1 MRLITTMNLSS
12 ATSTRAA
19 APSAA
24 PRHLRVSCHQSTSR
38 GSSVASRRKLA
49 RVMGMN
55 VRTASRGLTHGEERR
70 VAATVLVIGSGAA
83 GLRAAIELA
92 ERGVQVVCVSKRRRD
107 DAHTVL
113 AAGGINAALATMD
126 PEDSWEQHAADTL
139 REAYWLADP
148 GIVELLCREAPAAI
162 EELVRYGVQFA
173 REDDGRL
180 TQRFFGAHR
189 WRRTCFAGDYTGR
202 EIQRALV
209 GRAAE
214 VGVAM
219 RDDLYVS
226 RLLVHDGR
234 VFGVYAFDVEDGGRS
249 VIVADAV
256 ILAAG
261 GHTRIWRRSSSR
273 RDENTGDAMRLAA
286 EAGCRLRDMEFVQF
300 HPTGMV
306 FPEESAGTLV
316 TEAVRGE
323 GGILRNAAGER
334 FMERYDPERLE
345 LSARDRVALANYI
358 EIAEG
363 RGTEHGGV
371 LLDVS
376 HLDRDMVLRRLPRMY
391 RQFIDLAMVDIT
403 STPMEVAP
411 TAHYSMG
418 GVWVDAE
425 THATEVEGLYAVGE
439 CATGVHG
446 ANRLGGN
453 SLTEC
458 VVFGRIVGAE
468 AARWSAK
475 LDVQVRDR
483 AAIAAA
489 REEVDELLARRGE
502 EFPRPLQRAVRD
514 LMAECCGVVR
524 SENGLREGLTRLDE
538 VAARARDMEVRPDIA
553 GYDDLAYAFD
563 LKGSLLAARS
573 TLQCALERRETRG
586 AHNRVD
592 FPDQD
597 PGLQLNLVWSCE
609 GTITREPIP
618 QPSSAVAALADGPEL
633 ETTGRLLE

>member
-1 MRLITTMNLSS
+1 MNAL
-12 ATSTRAA
+12 AA
-19 APSAA
+19 ARP
-24 PRHLRVSCHQSTSR
+24 
-38 GSSVASRRKLA
+38 
-49 RVMGMN
+49 
-55 VRTASRGLTHGEERR
+55 LTQPDERR
-70 VAATVLVIGSGAA
+70 TAATVLVIGTGAA
-83 GLRAAIELA
+83 GLRAAIEVA
-92 ERGVQVVCVSKRRRD
+92 ERGVQVLCVGKRRRD

-113 AAGGINAALATMD
+113 ASGGINAALATMD

-139 REAYWLADP
+139 RESYWLADP
-148 GIVELLCREAPAAI
+148 RAVELLCREAPDAI
-162 EELVRYGVQFA
+162 EDLVRYGAQFA

-180 TQRFFGAHR
+180 TQRYFGAHR

-202 EIQRALV
+202 EIQRTLV
-209 GRAAE
+209 RRAAE
-214 VGVAM
+214 VGVAI
-219 RDDLYVS
+219 RDDVYVT

-234 VFGVYAFDVEDGGRS
+234 VFGAYGFDVEDGSRW
-249 VIVADAV
+249 VIVADTV
-256 ILAAG
+256 VLAAG

-286 EAGCRLRDMEFVQF
+286 GAGCRLRDMEFVQF

-345 LSARDRVALANYI
+345 LSTRDRVALANYT

-371 LLDVS
+371 LLDIS
-376 HLDRDMVLRRLPRMY
+376 HLDRDLVLRRLPRMY
-391 RQFIDLAMVDIT
+391 RQFIDLAMLDIT

-425 THATEVEGLYAVGE
+425 THVTDVEGLYAVGE

-453 SLTEC
+453 SLAEC
-458 VVFGRIVGAE
+458 VVFGRSVGAE
-468 AARWSAK
+468 AARWSAQ
-475 LDVQVRDR
+475 LDVQARDH

-502 EFPRPLQRAVRD
+502 EFARPLQRAVRD
-514 LMAECCGVVR
+514 LMSECGGVIR
-524 SENGLREGLTRLDE
+524 SEDGLRDGLARLNA
-538 VAARARDMEVRPDIA
+538 VAARARDLEVRPDIA
-553 GYDDLAYAFD
+553 GYDDLAHALD
-563 LKGSLLAARS
+563 LQGSLLAARA
-573 TLQCALERRETRG
+573 TLECETRG

-592 FPDQD
+592 FPGQD
-597 PGLQLNLVWSCE
+597 PGLQVNLVWAADR
-609 GTITREPIP
+609 TIAGEPIP
-618 QPSSAVAALADGPEL
+618 QPSPAVAALAGGPDL
-633 ETTGRLLE
+633 DVPGRLLE

>member
-1 MRLITTMNLSS
+1 
-12 ATSTRAA
+12 
-19 APSAA
+19 
-24 PRHLRVSCHQSTSR
+24 V
-38 GSSVASRRKLA
+38 
-49 RVMGMN
+49 
-55 VRTASRGLTHGEERR
+55 
-70 VAATVLVIGSGAA
+70 
-83 GLRAAIELA
+83 RAAIEVA
-92 ERGVQVVCVSKRRRD
+92 ERGVQVLCVGKRRRD

-113 AAGGINAALATMD
+113 ASGGISAALATMD

-139 REAYWLADP
+139 RESYWLADP
-148 GIVELLCREAPAAI
+148 RAVELLCRRAPDAI
-162 EELVRYGVQFA
+162 EDLVRYGAQFA

-180 TQRFFGAHR
+180 TQRYFGAHR

-202 EIQRALV
+202 EIQRTLV
-209 GRAAE
+209 RRAAE
-214 VGVAM
+214 MGIAM
-219 RDDLYVS
+219 RDDVYVT
-226 RLLVHDGR
+226 RLLVHEGR
-234 VFGVYAFDVEDGGRS
+234 VFGAYGFDVEDGSRW

-256 ILAAG
+256 VLAAG

-306 FPEESAGTLV
+306 YPEESAGTLV

-345 LSARDRVALANYI
+345 LSTRDRVALANYT

-371 LLDVS
+371 LLDIS
-376 HLDRDMVLRRLPRMY
+376 HLDRELVLRRLPRMY
-391 RQFIDLAMVDIT
+391 RQFIDLAMLDIT

-425 THATEVEGLYAVGE
+425 THATDVEGLYAVGE
-439 CATGVHG
+439 CASGVHG

-453 SLTEC
+453 SLAEA

-468 AARWSAK
+468 AARWSAQ
-475 LDVQVRDR
+475 LDVQARDH

-489 REEVDELLARRGE
+489 RDEVDELLSRRGE
-502 EFPRPLQRAVRD
+502 EFARPLQRAVRD
-514 LMAECCGVVR
+514 LMSECGGVVR
-524 SENGLREGLTRLDE
+524 SEDGLRDGLARLNE

-553 GYDDLAYAFD
+553 GYDDLAHALD
-563 LKGSLLAARS
+563 LQGSLLAARA
-573 TLQCALERRETRG
+573 TLECALERRETRG

-592 FPDQD
+592 IPGQD
-597 PGLQLNLVWSCE
+597 PGLQVNLVWAADS
-609 GTITREPIP
+609 TIAGEPIP
-618 QPSSAVAALADGPEL
+618 KPSPTVAALAGGPDVDVP
-633 ETTGRLLE
+633 GRLLE

>member
-1 MRLITTMNLSS
+1 VRG
-12 ATSTRAA
+12 AA
-19 APSAA
+19 ARPLTQ
-24 PRHLRVSCHQSTSR
+24 PDER
-38 GSSVASRRKLA
+38 
-49 RVMGMN
+49 
-55 VRTASRGLTHGEERR
+55 RTA
-70 VAATVLVIGSGAA
+70 AAVLVIGTGAA

-92 ERGVQVVCVSKRRRD
+92 ESGVQVQCVGKRRRD

-113 AAGGINAALATMD
+113 ASGGISAALATMD
-126 PEDSWEQHAADTL
+126 TEDSWEQHAADTL
-139 REAYWLADP
+139 RESYWLADP
-148 GIVELLCREAPAAI
+148 RGVELLCRRAPDAI
-162 EELVRYGVQFA
+162 EDLVRYGAQFA

-180 TQRFFGAHR
+180 TQRYFGAHR

-202 EIQRALV
+202 EIQRTLV
-209 GRAAE
+209 RRAAE
-214 VGVAM
+214 MGIAM
-219 RDDLYVS
+219 RDDVYVT
-226 RLLVHDGR
+226 RLLVHEGR
-234 VFGVYAFDVEDGGRS
+234 VFGAYGFDVEDGSRW

-256 ILAAG
+256 VLAAG

-306 FPEESAGTLV
+306 YPEESAGTLV

-345 LSARDRVALANYI
+345 LSTRDRVALANYT

-371 LLDVS
+371 LLDIS
-376 HLDRDMVLRRLPRMY
+376 HLDRELVLRRLPRMY
-391 RQFIDLAMVDIT
+391 RQFIDLAMLDIT

-425 THATEVEGLYAVGE
+425 THATDVEGLYAVGE
-439 CATGVHG
+439 CASGVHG

-453 SLTEC
+453 SLAEA

-468 AARWSAK
+468 AARWSAQ
-475 LDVQVRDR
+475 LDVQARDH

-489 REEVDELLARRGE
+489 RDEVDELLSRRGE
-502 EFPRPLQRAVRD
+502 EFARPLQRAVRD
-514 LMAECCGVVR
+514 LMSECGGVVR
-524 SENGLREGLTRLDE
+524 SEDGLRDGLARLDE

-553 GYDDLAYAFD
+553 GYDDLAHALD
-563 LKGSLLAARS
+563 LQGSLLAARA
-573 TLQCALERRETRG
+573 TLECALERRETRG

-592 FPDQD
+592 FPGQD
-597 PGLQLNLVWSCE
+597 PGLQVNLVWAAD
-609 GTITREPIP
+609 GAIAGEPIP
-618 QPSSAVAALADGPEL
+618 KPSPAVAALAGGPDFDVP
-633 ETTGRLLE
+633 GRLLE

>member
-1 MRLITTMNLSS
+1 MAN
-12 ATSTRAA
+12 
-19 APSAA
+19 
-24 PRHLRVSCHQSTSR
+24 HL
-38 GSSVASRRKLA
+38 
-49 RVMGMN
+49 
-55 VRTASRGLTHGEERR
+55 EERR
-70 VAATVLVIGSGAA
+70 AAATVLVIGAGAA

-92 ERGVQVVCVSKRRRD
+92 ERGLQVLCISKRRRD

-148 GIVELLCREAPAAI
+148 RIVERLCRDAPDAI
-162 EELVRYGVQFA
+162 DELAGYGVKFA

-209 GRAAE
+209 SRAE
-214 VGVAM
+214 QVGVAM
-219 RDDLYVS
+219 RDDIYVT

-234 VFGVYAFDVEDGGRS
+234 VFGIYGFDVEDGRRW

-345 LSARDRVALANYI
+345 LSSRDRVALAIYT
-358 EIAEG
+358 EIAED

-376 HLDRDMVLRRLPRMY
+376 HLDRNLVLGRLPRMY
-391 RQFIDLAMVDIT
+391 RQFVDLAMIDIT
-403 STPMEVAP
+403 SASMEVAP

-418 GVWVDAE
+418 GVWVDGE
-425 THATEVEGLYAVGE
+425 THATDVEGLYAVGE

-453 SLTEC
+453 SLSEC
-458 VVFGRIVGAE
+458 VVFGRVVGAE
-468 AARWSAK
+468 AAGWSAK
-475 LDVQVRDR
+475 LDLQVRDR
-483 AAIAAA
+483 AAIVAA
-489 REEVDELLARRGE
+489 RDHVDELLARRGE
-502 EFPRPLQRAVRD
+502 EFARPLQRAVRD
-514 LMAECCGVVR
+514 LMSECCGVVR
-524 SENGLREGLTRLDE
+524 SEAGLREGLARLDE

-553 GYDDLAYAFD
+553 GFDDLAHAFD
-563 LKGSLLAARS
+563 LESSLLAARA
-573 TLQCALERRETRG
+573 TLESALERRETRG
-586 AHNRVD
+586 AHNRLD
-592 FPDQD
+592 FPNQD
-597 PGLQLNLVWSCE
+597 PDLQANLVWSRD
-609 GTITREPIP
+609 GTLTLEPLP
-618 QPSSAVAALADGPEL
+618 QPSAAIVSLAAGPEL
-633 ETTGRLLE
+633 SVKGRLLE

>member
-1 MRLITTMNLSS
+1 VTGVNARTAPSPRTHVEER
-12 ATSTRAA
+12 RAA
-19 APSAA
+19 A
-24 PRHLRVSCHQSTSR
+24 
-38 GSSVASRRKLA
+38 SVI
-49 RVMGMN
+49 
-55 VRTASRGLTHGEERR
+55 
-70 VAATVLVIGSGAA
+70 VIGTGAA
-83 GLRAAIELA
+83 GLRAAIGLA
-92 ERGVQVVCVSKRRRD
+92 ERGVQVLCVGKRRRD

-113 AAGGINAALATMD
+113 ASGGINAALATMD

-148 GIVELLCREAPAAI
+148 RSVERLCREAPDAI
-162 EELVRYGVQFA
+162 EDLVRYGAQFA
-173 REDDGRL
+173 HEGDGRL
-180 TQRFFGAHR
+180 TQRYFGAHR

-209 GRAAE
+209 RRAAE
-214 VGVAM
+214 VGVTM
-219 RDDLYVS
+219 RDDVYVT
-226 RLLVHDGR
+226 RLLVHEGR
-234 VFGVYAFDVEDGGRS
+234 VFGVYGFDVEDGSRW

-256 ILAAG
+256 VLAAG

-273 RDENTGDAMRLAA
+273 RDENTGDAMRLAV

-334 FMERYDPERLE
+334 FMERYDPKRLE
-345 LSARDRVALANYI
+345 LSTRDRVALANYT

-363 RGTEHGGV
+363 RGTQHGGV

-376 HLDRDMVLRRLPRMY
+376 HLDREMLLRRLPRMY
-391 RQFIDLAMVDIT
+391 RQFIDLAMLDIT
-403 STPMEVAP
+403 TTPMEVAP

-425 THATEVEGLYAVGE
+425 THATDVEGLYAVGE

-458 VVFGRIVGAE
+458 VVFGRIVGDE
-468 AARWSAK
+468 AARWAAN

-489 REEVDELLARRGE
+489 REEVDELLARGGE

-514 LMAECCGVVR
+514 LMSECGGVVR
-524 SENGLREGLTRLDE
+524 SEDGLREGLARLDE
-538 VAARARDMEVRPDIA
+538 VAARARAIEVRPDIA
-553 GYDDLAYAFD
+553 GYDDLAHALD
-563 LKGSLLAARS
+563 LHGSLLAARA
-573 TLQCALERRETRG
+573 TLECALERRETRG
-586 AHNRVD
+586 AHNRRD
-592 FPDQD
+592 YPDQD
-597 PGLQLNLVWSCE
+597 PGLQVNLVWTGD
-609 GTITREPIP
+609 GTVTHEPIP
-618 QPSSAVAALADGPEL
+618 QASPEIVALAGGPEL
-633 ETTGRLLE
+633 DVTGRLLE